1 MSKVYELLNY
11 SEFGTEVNGQLYS
24 LDFTEYKEINEVRL
38 QDVNGFYKNVRNII
52 DKKRGVK
59 RIEYGLDK
67 NARYVVIGG
76 CCW

>member
-1 MSKVYELLNY
+1 MQVSKVYELLNY

-24 LDFTEYKEINEVRL
+24 LDFTEYKEINEVRKH
-38 QDVNGFYKNVRNII
+38 DVNGFYRNVRDII

-67 NARYVVIGG
+67 DAR
-76 CCW
+76 